1 MLMMIIQKTKSC
13 PVCERNQPKLLRGV
27 VHGIGPQ
34 SNWDYIIVWFA
45 IIITLIT
52 LFYTIKWLIKPDEMS
67 QSHIK
72 YSILK

>member
-1 MLMMIIQKTKSC
+1 MLLFLRSIAC
-13 PVCERNQPKLLRGV
+13 PVCERNQPKVLRGV

-34 SNWDYIIVWFA
+34 SSWDYIIVWVA
-45 IIITLIT
+45 IIITIIT
-52 LFYTIKWLIKPDEMS
+52 LFYTIKWLIKPGEMA